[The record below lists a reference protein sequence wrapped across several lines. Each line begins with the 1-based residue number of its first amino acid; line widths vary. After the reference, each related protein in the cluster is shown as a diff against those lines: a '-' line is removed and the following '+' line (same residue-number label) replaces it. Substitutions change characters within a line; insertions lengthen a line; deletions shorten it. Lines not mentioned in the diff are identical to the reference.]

1 MANRILFVLWI
12 VSSHCSAFATR
23 QIPDRLVFRGDT
35 FLLFS
40 YPLEFLPEKSRQVR
54 TLLPFTNTAC
64 WRGYVG
70 YWQLSGQKLYLTG
83 IVSCSSEKKD
93 TVSLSTLFGDQYQE
107 EKVAANWFS
116 GELVCAHGQL
126 IRHFDDQSIYQAET
140 VFQCNQ
146 GRITGKETFDNRK
159 TTVSR
164 YETEPEELR
173 RFIYSHINWQNL
185 PVLPT
190 DSTVRVLVR
199 IIGNSNGGSPN
210 VILVKSVGSLWDKE
224 ALRVIGLLPT
234 WSANYRRGKFQPFAW
249 HFPVLFSNA
258 NQILYSLEPHK

>member
-1 MANRILFVLWI
+1 LLESIDSRWHHPALDFWHLAIADDLIPCEKWRVLASIKKMSAMANRILFVLWI
-12 VSSHCSAFATR
+12 VSSHCSAFATG

-146 GRITGKETFDNRK
+146 D
-159 TTVSR
+159 V
-164 YETEPEELR
+164 
-173 RFIYSHINWQNL
+173 
-185 PVLPT
+185 
-190 DSTVRVLVR
+190 
-199 IIGNSNGGSPN
+199 
-210 VILVKSVGSLWDKE
+210 
-224 ALRVIGLLPT
+224 
-234 WSANYRRGKFQPFAW
+234 
-249 HFPVLFSNA
+249 
-258 NQILYSLEPHK
+258 